1 MNTLTPEF
9 EAELD
14 AAFTLLPST
23 VARWQARD
31 AAVKVHDWPAYW
43 QAFIDESRD
52 RQDRLTADKAPEIVI
67 SNEKDLRE
75 GYEIKRTKALV
86 RLWPASKDQIP
97 AGYEPD
103 PVCRCVVC
111 CFARRSE

>member
-1 MNTLTPEF
+1 MLTPEF

-23 VARWQARD
+23 VANRQARD
-31 AAVKVHDWPAYW
+31 AAVKVHDWPAYL

-52 RQDRLTADKAPEIVI
+52 RQDRLTADNAPESVI
-67 SNEKDLRE
+67 SNEEDLRNS
-75 GYEIKRTKALV
+75 YEIKRAKALV
-86 RLWPASKDQIP
+86 RLWPTDQSQIP
-97 AGYEPD
+97 AGYEFD

-111 CFARRSE
+111 CSVRRSE